1 MRFLKAIIAVMMICV
16 ITGCGDNVNEK
27 ETEEIIHGMYHEN
40 LRIEGDY
47 DEDLAAKCE
56 NGIFVGKENEDV
68 ISFKGIPYAQQPVGN
83 RRWKVAEPCNKSNDV
98 YEAFYYGKSPI
109 QTKTDS
115 ERASYYEQG
124 EDCLNLNIWVNRKN
138 EKTKKPVMVFIH
150 GGSYGWGGTSDPL
163 YDGHNLVKEYDDI
176 ILVTVGY
183 RTGIM
188 GFIDLSSVEGS
199 EGYEKSGNLG
209 LLDQVQALKW
219 INKNIEA
226 FGGDPGN
233 VTVFGESAGG
243 GSVSLLP
250 LIDDAKGLFKRV
262 IAQSGS
268 IALTFAKDECQ
279 NLTNMLLKE
288 SDAKNMKELLALS
301 EDKIRKINEALN
313 DHNIFPVRDG
323 IVLPTDLYKAYE
335 DGAGAGVDMMIGTN
349 SDETRYWI
357 HEVGGFEIYNIA
369 FPIMLENNMK
379 RVSESDRRMVSA
391 FMALQNNKK
400 IWNISEF
407 YDEMMFRLPAIA
419 QASSHADNGGKT
431 FMYYWTY
438 PSAIK
443 HMGACHAV
451 ELAYVFNNLNET
463 IYTGNNINRKL
474 AKQTQDAW
482 VNFARTGN
490 PSTKE
495 LSWPLYTTHD
505 RKTMELGNES
515 KVVSKPMNEQRIL
528 LNNLLK
534 YHFNGNYADLSFNV
548 PFVYKWVSIIVAAIA
563 VLVGTVAFY
572 LKGNAI
578 TD

>member
-268 IALTFAKDECQ
+268 IALTFARDECQ
-279 NLTNMLLKE
+279 NLTN
-288 SDAKNMKELLALS
+288 
-301 EDKIRKINEALN
+301 
-313 DHNIFPVRDG
+313 
-323 IVLPTDLYKAYE
+323 IVLL
-335 DGAGAGVDMMIGTN
+335 
-349 SDETRYWI
+349 
-357 HEVGGFEIYNIA
+357 
-369 FPIMLENNMK
+369 
-379 RVSESDRRMVSA
+379 
-391 FMALQNNKK
+391 
-400 IWNISEF
+400 
-407 YDEMMFRLPAIA
+407 
-419 QASSHADNGGKT
+419 
-431 FMYYWTY
+431 
-438 PSAIK
+438 
-443 HMGACHAV
+443 
-451 ELAYVFNNLNET
+451 
-463 IYTGNNINRKL
+463 
-474 AKQTQDAW
+474 
-482 VNFARTGN
+482 
-490 PSTKE
+490 
-495 LSWPLYTTHD
+495 
-505 RKTMELGNES
+505 
-515 KVVSKPMNEQRIL
+515 
-528 LNNLLK
+528 
-534 YHFNGNYADLSFNV
+534 
-548 PFVYKWVSIIVAAIA
+548 
-563 VLVGTVAFY
+563 
-572 LKGNAI
+572 
-578 TD
+578 